1 MPSFAGFEVQRFPHD
16 VILVQEA
23 DHRETVA
30 FYLVSG
36 NREVAVIDTGLGS
49 GDLPGL
55 VAHLSPRRPL
65 VLQTHLHWDH
75 IGASRHFAN
84 VRAHT
89 AELTVRR
96 TGWPWQP
103 PDEASQDEI
112 ADNTT
117 SSAGSKALAP
127 RLVSR
132 CSDSLQHG
140 DQIDLGGRSLEV
152 LHTPGHSPGSLS
164 FLDRE
169 AGALFCGDLCY
180 LGQMLLFVSAS
191 DLAAFRRS
199 LHTLAAIAPDVRAIY
214 PAHGPV
220 PLTGDDVLIVRD
232 AFDLVWNGKVP
243 DWHGSYEGHRV
254 AIHDFGRFAF
264 LVPPG

>member
-1 MPSFAGFEVQRFPHD
+1 MTGPAGFEVQRFSHD
-16 VILVQEA
+16 VIMVQEA

-30 FYLVSG
+30 LYLVSG
-36 NREVAVIDTGLGS
+36 YREVAVIDTGLGS

-55 VAHLSPRRPL
+55 VAQLSPLRPV

-84 VRAHT
+84 VRAHA
-89 AELTVRR
+89 AESTVRR

-103 PDEASQDEI
+103 PDKASQGEN
-112 ADNTT
+112 ADN
-117 SSAGSKALAP
+117 SSGTQDSEALDLGLGS
-127 RLVSR
+127 RG
-132 CSDSLQHG
+132 SDSLQHG
-140 DQIDLGGRSLEV
+140 DRIDLGGRSLEV

-191 DLAAFRRS
+191 DLASFRRS

-220 PLTGDDVLIVRD
+220 PLTGDDMLAIRD
-232 AFDLVWNGKVP
+232 AFDLVWNGKAP
-243 DWHGSYEGHRV
+243 DWHGSYEGHPV
-254 AIHDFGRFAF
+254 AIYDFGRFAF

>member
-1 MPSFAGFEVQRFPHD
+1 MTGPAGFEVQRFPRD
-16 VILVQEA
+16 VIMVQEA

-30 FYLVSG
+30 LYLVSG

-49 GDLPGL
+49 SDLPGL
-55 VAHLSPRRPL
+55 VALLSPLQPL

-84 VRAHT
+84 VRAHA
-89 AELTVRR
+89 AELTVQR

-103 PDEASQDEI
+103 SDEDSHGEN
-112 ADNTT
+112 ADST
-117 SSAGSKALAP
+117 SDSAGANELDPS
-127 RLVSR
+127 LVFR
-132 CSDSLQHG
+132 GSDLLQHG
-140 DQIDLGGRSLEV
+140 DRIDLGGRWLEV

-169 AGALFCGDLCY
+169 AGSLFCGDLCY
-180 LGQMLLFVSAS
+180 LGQMLLFVTGS

-199 LHTLAAIAPDVRAIY
+199 LNTLAAMAPDVRAIY

-220 PLTGDDVLIVRD
+220 PLIGDDVLIFRD
-232 AFDLVWNGKVP
+232 AFDLVWNGRGP